1 MWDLC
6 SFLLICGPVA
16 VEELMLYNIQGQ
28 IIKGNA
34 ASSWSAWDVYSW
46 SSVSMPGEA
55 EENHM
60 KWLWVLFESHSGDP
74 RWQWALTSSAPIMSF
89 VGKSSA
95 KSSVPR
101 RMEWSIVSF
110 CPEILSWWLNLNFSS
125 ASLGMTPHSDNCS
138 FIVVVV
144 TQSSLT
150 WVQDRI
156 EGGEVKVEVDM

>member
-6 SFLLICGPVA
+6 SFPLICGPEA
-16 VEELMLYNIQGQ
+16 MEELMLCNIQGQ

-34 ASSWSAWDVYSW
+34 ASSWSVWDADSW
-46 SSVSMPGEA
+46 SSVFMPGEA
-55 EENHM
+55 EENHI
-60 KWLWVLFESHSGDP
+60 KWMWVLSESYSGDP
-74 RWQWALTSSAPIMSF
+74 RWQWTLTSSVPIMSF

-101 RMEWSIVSF
+101 RIKWSIVSL

-125 ASLGMTPHSDNCS
+125 ASLEMTHHSDNCR

-144 TQSSLT
+144 TQSTLT
-150 WVQDRI
+150 
-156 EGGEVKVEVDM
+156 